1 MAWSR
6 LQSASNSN
14 GGGATIAQAFTTA
27 NLSSGSKIVCFVAVS
42 SATGGTD
49 EMTSVVL
56 NDTAATALT
65 QLVANN
71 HTGNAA
77 WSYLYAVDT
86 PSDAVG
92 TKPTVTATWNNTP
105 HASFGLTILIQ
116 EVSGLLAGNTS
127 AMLDGTPATN
137 SGTSAGPATTG
148 AYSSNASNEYLVA
161 FYGDPGNGVTVSN
174 ATGSTTYTADTNNV
188 NASGNATLFVDHGN
202 SVGTTESASFTLS
215 GSSTAWGTT
224 LGAFKLGATGPVA
237 PFFQKNQAIRA
248 RISRQVTVGRTASNA
263 GGAVHNPPPE
273 PTFGPLP
280 NRPAIVVINSGWRN
294 SGHSR

>member
-14 GGGATIAQAFTTA
+14 GGGTSVAQAFTTA
-27 NLSSGSKIVCFVAVS
+27 NLSSGTKIICFIAVS

-65 QLVANN
+65 KLVANN

-92 TKPTVTATWNNTP
+92 TKPTVTATWNNAA

-161 FYGDPGNGVTVSN
+161 LR
-174 ATGSTTYTADTNNV
+174 GS
-188 NASGNATLFVDHGN
+188 
-202 SVGTTESASFTLS
+202 
-215 GSSTAWGTT
+215 
-224 LGAFKLGATGPVA
+224 
-237 PFFQKNQAIRA
+237 R
-248 RISRQVTVGRTASNA
+248 
-263 GGAVHNPPPE
+263 
-273 PTFGPLP
+273 
-280 NRPAIVVINSGWRN
+280 
-294 SGHSR
+294 